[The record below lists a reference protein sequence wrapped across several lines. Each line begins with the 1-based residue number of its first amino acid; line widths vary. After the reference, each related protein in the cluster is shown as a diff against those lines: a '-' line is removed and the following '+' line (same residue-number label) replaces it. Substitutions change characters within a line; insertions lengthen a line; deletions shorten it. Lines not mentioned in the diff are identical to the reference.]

1 MISELKEI
9 WKEGQAGI
17 ILFAFIYFPLVVMA
31 TLNLFFYININGVI
45 RWSHGLT
52 WLVIVLS
59 LHLIYF
65 VIKLTV
71 KVLSK
76 KMEIKR
82 EMELTVKCLLF
93 CLVLAL
99 ILTPP
104 SETFMTFKQE
114 FLIPRTVQNEK
125 QLFYVNNSEN
135 VMNELDKGKVLVFFK
150 RTCPKCKKSVPA
162 LIEKA
167 GKNRDLIFV
176 DMGTTSGASLAKDL
190 GVSSASTA
198 VYKRLGVTQRVDL
211 AVVQA
216 DGIKVNDL
224 AIEKVLN
231 ALNEIKSDN

>member
-9 WKEGQAGI
+9 WKEKQTDI

-31 TLNLFFYININGVI
+31 AFNLFFYININGVI
-45 RWSHGLT
+45 RWSHSVI
-52 WLVIVLS
+52 WLAVVLFF
-59 LHLIYF
+59 HLFYF
-65 VIKLTV
+65 IPKLGA
-71 KVLSK
+71 KILLG
-76 KMEIKR
+76 MEIGR
-82 EMELTVKCLLF
+82 EVYVIFIGLLF
-93 CLVLAL
+93 CLVFAL

-104 SETFMTFKQE
+104 SETLMTFKQE
-114 FLIPRTVQNEK
+114 LLIPRTVQNEK
-125 QLFYVNNSEN
+125 QLFYVNNSEK
-135 VMNELDKGKVLVFFK
+135 VMDELDKGKVLVFFK

-176 DMGTTSGASLAKDL
+176 DMGTTSGSSLAKDL

-216 DGIKVNDL
+216 DGVKVNDL

-231 ALNEIKSDN
+231 TLNEIKSDN

>member
-1 MISELKEI
+1 MISEFKKI
-9 WKEGQAGI
+9 WEEEQATI
-17 ILFAFIYFPLVVMA
+17 LLFAFIYFPLVSI
-31 TLNLFFYININGVI
+31 TILNLFFYISINGVI
-45 RWSHGLT
+45 RWSHAAT
-52 WLVIVLS
+52 WLAFIAFI
-59 LHLIYF
+59 HLVYF
-65 VIKLTV
+65 IIKLAV
-71 KVLSK
+71 KILVK
-76 KMEIKR
+76 GEIKR
-82 EMELTVKCLLF
+82 QVVLMFNCLLF
-93 CLVLAL
+93 CLVFAF

-104 SETFMTFKQE
+104 SETLMTFKQE
-114 FLIPRTVQNEK
+114 LLIPRTVQNEK
-125 QLFYVNNSEN
+125 QLFYVNNSEK
-135 VMNELDKGKVLVFFK
+135 VMDELDKGKVLVFFK

>member
-9 WKEGQAGI
+9 WKEKQTDI

-31 TLNLFFYININGVI
+31 AFNLFFYININGVI
-45 RWSHGLT
+45 RWSHSVI
-52 WLVIVLS
+52 WLAVVLFF
-59 LHLIYF
+59 HLFYF
-65 VIKLTV
+65 IPKLGA
-71 KVLSK
+71 KILLG
-76 KMEIKR
+76 MEIGR
-82 EMELTVKCLLF
+82 EVYVIFIGLLF
-93 CLVLAL
+93 CLVFAL

-104 SETFMTFKQE
+104 SETLMTFKQE

-125 QLFYVNNSEN
+125 QLFYVNNSEK
-135 VMNELDKGKVLVFFK
+135 VMDELDKGKVLVFFK

-211 AVVQA
+211 ALVQA
-216 DGIKVNDL
+216 DGIKVNAL
-224 AIEKVLN
+224 ALEKVLN
-231 ALNEIKSDN
+231 ALHEVRSDE

>member
-9 WKEGQAGI
+9 WKEEQARI

-45 RWSHGLT
+45 RWPHGFA

-71 KVLSK
+71 KVLFK
-76 KMEIKR
+76 KEIKR
-82 EMELTVKCLLF
+82 EMEMTVKCLLF
-93 CLVLAL
+93 CMVLAL

-104 SETFMTFKQE
+104 SETLMTFKQE

-135 VMNELDKGKVLVFFK
+135 VMNELEKGKVLVFFK

-167 GKNRDLIFV
+167 GENRDLIFV
-176 DMGTTSGASLAKDL
+176 DMGTTSGASLANDL

-231 ALNEIKSDN
+231 TLNEIKSDN

>member
-9 WKEGQAGI
+9 WKEKQTVI

-31 TLNLFFYININGVI
+31 AFNLFFYININGVI
-45 RWSHGLT
+45 RWSHSVI
-52 WLVIVLS
+52 WLAVVLFF
-59 LHLIYF
+59 HLFYF
-65 VIKLTV
+65 IPKLGA
-71 KVLSK
+71 KILLG
-76 KMEIKR
+76 MEIGR
-82 EMELTVKCLLF
+82 EVYMIFIGLLF
-93 CLVLAL
+93 CLVFAL

-104 SETFMTFKQE
+104 SETLMTFKQE
-114 FLIPRTVQNEK
+114 LLIPRTVQNEK
-125 QLFYVNNSEN
+125 QLFYVNNSEK
-135 VMNELDKGKVLVFFK
+135 VMDELDKGKVLVFFK

-176 DMGTTSGASLAKDL
+176 DMGTTSGASLANDL
-190 GVSSASTA
+190 GVTSASTA

-231 ALNEIKSDN
+231 TLNEIKSDN

>member
-9 WKEGQAGI
+9 WKEKQTDI

-31 TLNLFFYININGVI
+31 AFNLFFYININGVI
-45 RWSHGLT
+45 RWSHAAT
-52 WLVIVLS
+52 WLAVVAFI
-59 LHLIYF
+59 HLVYF
-65 VIKLTV
+65 IIKLAV
-71 KVLSK
+71 KILVK
-76 KMEIKR
+76 GEIKR
-82 EMELTVKCLLF
+82 QVVLLFNCLLF
-93 CLVLAL
+93 CLVFAL
-99 ILTPP
+99 LLTPP
-104 SETFMTFKQE
+104 SETLMTFKQE
-114 FLIPRTVQNEK
+114 LLIPRTVQNEK
-125 QLFYVNNSEN
+125 QLFYVNNSEK
-135 VMNELDKGKVLVFFK
+135 VMDELDKGKVLVFFK

-176 DMGTTSGASLAKDL
+176 DMGTTSGASLANDL

-198 VYKRLGVTQRVDL
+198 VYKRLGVIQRVDL

-231 ALNEIKSDN
+231 TLNEIKSDN

>member
-17 ILFAFIYFPLVVMA
+17 VLFAFIYFPLVVMA
-31 TLNLFFYININGVI
+31 ALNLFFYININGVI
-45 RWSHGLT
+45 RWSHGFA

-71 KVLSK
+71 KVLFK
-76 KMEIKR
+76 KEIKR
-82 EMELTVKCLLF
+82 EMEMTVKCLLF
-93 CLVLAL
+93 CLVFAL

-104 SETFMTFKQE
+104 SETLMTFKPE
-114 FLIPRTVQNEK
+114 FLIPRTIQNEK

-135 VMNELDKGKVLVFFK
+135 VMNGLDKGKVLVFFK

-176 DMGTTSGASLAKDL
+176 DMGTTSGATLAKDL

-216 DGIKVNDL
+216 DGIKVNEL

>member
-9 WKEGQAGI
+9 WKEKQTDI

-31 TLNLFFYININGVI
+31 AFNLFFYININGVI
-45 RWSHGLT
+45 RWSHSVI
-52 WLVIVLS
+52 WLAVVLFF
-59 LHLIYF
+59 HLFYF
-65 VIKLTV
+65 IPKLCA
-71 KVLSK
+71 KILLG
-76 KMEIKR
+76 MEIGR
-82 EMELTVKCLLF
+82 EVYVIFIGLLF
-93 CLVLAL
+93 CLVFAL

-104 SETFMTFKQE
+104 SETLMTFKQE
-114 FLIPRTVQNEK
+114 LLIPRTVQNEK
-125 QLFYVNNSEN
+125 QLFYVNNSEK
-135 VMNELDKGKVLVFFK
+135 VMDELDKGKVLVFFK

-176 DMGTTSGASLAKDL
+176 DMGTTSGASLANDL
-190 GVSSASTA
+190 GVTSASTA

-231 ALNEIKSDN
+231 TLNEIKSDN